1 MTPAAPADLPGLL
14 GPARL
19 LARRYARRHRLDPDQ
34 CDSEACWALLAA
46 YRCYDPER
54 RGYEARGTTLRTWAL
69 GRVHFALRS
78 LRRAA
83 LGTRRKRPVRV
94 FATAHLAEHGAHD
107 PPPAWAEDEAAR
119 HLLRGLTAPR
129 AARALAPR
137 RGRGDGRPG
146 GARDGA
152 GPLPGDAID
161 LRRGP
166 VPALR
171 GQGEVIS

>member
-119 HLLRGLTAPR
+119 HLLRGLTPPERHALWR
-129 AARALAPR
+129 RVVDGATGAQVAREMGLDRSRVTQLTCDAARFLRYAG
-137 RGRGDGRPG
+137 RGR
-146 GARDGA
+146 
-152 GPLPGDAID
+152 
-161 LRRGP
+161 
-166 VPALR
+166 
-171 GQGEVIS
+171 